1 MRPRRAHLRA
11 QFSFICAFSSRSFW
25 LLSYSRQLGAG
36 CPMTRTHLIL
46 GHIEGKLDVFNI
58 ECTMC
63 AIAYLIF

>member
-1 MRPRRAHLRA
+1 
-11 QFSFICAFSSRSFW
+11 
-25 LLSYSRQLGAG
+25 
-36 CPMTRTHLIL
+36 MTRTHLIL